1 MTFRRCFA
9 LAAILG
15 ALMVGTNTARADF
28 NYVASPQPTP
38 NTFGGSTITFIAGSN
53 TTPLNTSGTL
63 VQIGSVM
70 DTSSSAAS
78 GDSTTINF
86 TIRVAITN
94 SITTGPGTNSTGTI
108 TVSGSL
114 TVTGNTS
121 SSLSGYVAN
130 FTTPAPLNIGGVTY
144 SITNFLFSAPTPN
157 GSNGAFSASVGAAVV
172 GVPEPASVVMLGS
185 GLIGIVGVGMRRR
198 LRGRPGARS
207 APSSHPPLE

>member
-38 NTFGGSTITFIAGSN
+38 NTFGGSTITFIAGSGN
-53 TTPLNTSGTL
+53 SLNTAGTI

-70 DTSSSAAS
+70 DTSTAAS
-78 GDSTTINF
+78 PGDSTTINF
-86 TIRVAITN
+86 VIRVAIVN
-94 SITTGPGTNSTGTI
+94 SVSTGPGTNATGTI

-130 FTTPAPLNIGGVTY
+130 FTTPAAVPIGGVNY

-157 GSNGAFSASVGAAVV
+157 GTNGAFSASVGSTVIG

-185 GLIGIVGVGMRRR
+185 GLVGIVGVGLRRR

-207 APSSHPPLE
+207 APSAHPPRE